1 MLFYSWQKML
11 YNMVRPLVRIGILLS
26 FLFIQNIQA
35 TTDFSIHPGKEEHF
49 KKNNRNGDRIIK
61 KTGTDTFAPGIALI
75 KTGDAV
81 DPSGAPSCST
91 IRYTYTVTNESTEGE
106 ALENVVVTDDIL
118 GILPGP
124 PIGDLN
130 NNDILDFGETWSYS
144 AFYDITPQNI
154 EAEEVISFASVE
166 ANLFGQPDVEVSDLS
181 DPVDVLGDEPTVVNI
196 RNCKPQI
203 ALRKTSEAIDA
214 AGGEGCDFIIYTFEV
229 LNQGEV
235 VLENVTLTDAQVS
248 TDPIPGPGSGDINN
262 NGLLDPNELW
272 TYTAQYPITQGDINA
287 GEVINQAMVEANVQG
302 QPNVIANDVSD
313 DDSFAG
319 EDPTVTNLIRCQ
331 EPQIALVKTSELLDL
346 DNDTC
351 FETIRYTFEV
361 TNEGNVDLTNVVLTD
376 PLFNGEVAGPDE
388 GDIFLD
394 GVLGL
399 DEVWIY
405 QALYAIQQVDIDNGE
420 VINQAQVVATNLLG
434 NFNTSDDS
442 DDNSVL
448 EDDAT
453 VTIVRDNCDEG
464 SPSIALIKESELL
477 DLDNDG
483 CNETIQYTFIVDNT
497 GDIGLEEVV
506 LEDPLFSGNIPG
518 PILGDDN
525 DGILG
530 PDETWVYGAVYN
542 VTPEDIIEEEVV
554 NQAIV
559 SAKPLGIDGNVQ
571 DLSDDDSFLEDDP
584 TITIVRDTCDEGA
597 PDIAMIK
604 EGILIDADADGC
616 EDSIRYTFI
625 VDNTGDVDL
634 QDVKVEDNELFT
646 EDIPGPESGDEN
658 NNGIL
663 ETNETW
669 TYIILYDILQEDI
682 DLGQVVNQAQVSANP
697 INANGVVLDLSDD
710 DSFLEDGPTIT
721 PVKDACDEGAPSI
734 ALIKQGILI
743 DLDGDG
749 CEESIRYTFIVD
761 NIGDVDLEGVKVE
774 DNELF
779 SEDIPG
785 PESGDD
791 NNNGILETD
800 ETWTY
805 IMLYTIVQDDIDS
818 GEVINQAQ
826 VSASPINDN
835 GIVID
840 LSDDDSF
847 LEDEPTVTQVGDE
860 LCDGG
865 SASIAL
871 IKQGLLIDLD
881 EDGCD
886 ETIQYTFTV
895 VNTGDIDLEEVV
907 LADEELFSGNIPGP
921 QSGDDNNNDILETD
935 ETWTYLILYDIVQS
949 DIDQGEV
956 TNQAQVNA
964 SPVNNDGQ
972 VLDLSDDD
980 SFLEDDKTVTEVGD
994 ELCDNGSASIAL
1006 IKQGLLIDLD
1016 EDGCNET
1023 IQYTFT
1029 VVNTGDIDLE
1039 EVVLADE
1046 ELFSEDIPGPQSGD
1060 DNNNDVLE
1068 TDETWIYIVLY
1079 DIEQDDIN
1087 LGQVTNQAQ
1096 VNASPINNDGIV
1108 LDTSDDDSFLEDD
1121 KTVTLVGDELCT
1133 SGSASIALIK
1143 QGVLVDLDEDGCN
1156 EAIQYTFTVENTGDT
1171 NLEEVVLEDN
1181 DLFSEDIQGPESGDD
1196 NNNGIL
1202 EPNETWTYVI
1212 LYNLVQ
1218 QDVDNG
1224 EVINQAQV
1232 HASPVDNNGIVL
1244 DPSDDDSFLEDDP
1257 TVTLLE
1263 DVCDENG
1270 NALGLIKTS
1279 ILVDLDND
1287 GCFDSIE
1294 YTFTLENTG
1303 SNAIQGISLEDQ
1315 LFGGIIPGPQSGD
1328 EENDNILDVG
1338 EIWTYLIFYDITQ
1351 ADIDIGQVVN
1361 QAKVSGIAIGNNN
1374 PVEDL
1379 SDDDSYLEDDPTITD
1394 VQDACNT
1401 ISTGIGLIKQGV
1413 FVDLDND
1420 DCEETIRY
1428 DFTVANLGDTDL
1440 ENVQLSDELLGGVLE
1455 GLIISSE
1462 SEDEILQAGETWQY
1476 SAVYEV
1482 AQQDIDM
1489 GSVPNQATVVA
1500 NPVGSDAIVFDFSDD
1515 NSFLEDDITI
1525 LETSDLCDSGSEG
1538 IIIYNGITP
1547 NGDGSNDYFQII
1559 DIENFP
1565 NNTVQIFNRWGVLVY
1580 ETDNYGQG
1588 NNVFRGISEG
1598 RLTIAQDRNLPSG
1611 TYFYIIT
1618 FPEENPGKPRYNG
1631 YLYINRN

>member
-1 MLFYSWQKML
+1 M
-11 YNMVRPLVRIGILLS
+11 
-26 FLFIQNIQA
+26 
-35 TTDFSIHPGKEEHF
+35 
-49 KKNNRNGDRIIK
+49 
-61 KTGTDTFAPGIALI
+61 
-75 KTGDAV
+75 
-81 DPSGAPSCST
+81 
-91 IRYTYTVTNESTEGE
+91 
-106 ALENVVVTDDIL
+106 
-118 GILPGP
+118 
-124 PIGDLN
+124 
-130 NNDILDFGETWSYS
+130 
-144 AFYDITPQNI
+144 
-154 EAEEVISFASVE
+154 
-166 ANLFGQPDVEVSDLS
+166 
-181 DPVDVLGDEPTVVNI
+181 
-196 RNCKPQI
+196 
-203 ALRKTSEAIDA
+203 
-214 AGGEGCDFIIYTFEV
+214 
-229 LNQGEV
+229 
-235 VLENVTLTDAQVS
+235 
-248 TDPIPGPGSGDINN
+248 
-262 NGLLDPNELW
+262 
-272 TYTAQYPITQGDINA
+272 
-287 GEVINQAMVEANVQG
+287 
-302 QPNVIANDVSD
+302 
-313 DDSFAG
+313 
-319 EDPTVTNLIRCQ
+319 
-331 EPQIALVKTSELLDL
+331 KTSELLDL

-388 GDIFLD
+388 GDIFSD

-506 LEDPLFSGNIPG
+506 LQDNELFSGDIPG

-525 DGILG
+525 DGILE
-530 PDETWVYGAVYN
+530 PDENWVYGAVYN

-734 ALIKQGILI
+734 ALIKQGVLI

-761 NIGDVDLEGVKVE
+761 NTGDVDLEGVKVE

-785 PESGDD
+785 PESGDN

-805 IMLYTIVQDDIDS
+805 IILYTIIQGDIDS

-847 LEDEPTVTQVGDE
+847 LEDDKTVTQVGDE

-886 ETIQYTFTV
+886 ETIH
-895 VNTGDIDLEEVV
+895 
-907 LADEELFSGNIPGP
+907 
-921 QSGDDNNNDILETD
+921 
-935 ETWTYLILYDIVQS
+935 
-949 DIDQGEV
+949 
-956 TNQAQVNA
+956 
-964 SPVNNDGQ
+964 
-972 VLDLSDDD
+972 
-980 SFLEDDKTVTEVGD
+980 
-994 ELCDNGSASIAL
+994 
-1006 IKQGLLIDLD
+1006 
-1016 EDGCNET
+1016 
-1023 IQYTFT
+1023 YTFT

-1060 DNNNDVLE
+1060 DNNNDLLE

-1121 KTVTLVGDELCT
+1121 KTVTLVGNELCT

-1196 NNNGIL
+1196 NNNDIL

-1315 LFGGIIPGPQSGD
+1315 LCGGIIPGPQSGD

-1351 ADIDIGQVVN
+1351 ANIDIGQVVN
-1361 QAKVSGIAIGNNN
+1361 QAKVSGAAVGNNN

-1394 VQDACNT
+1394 VLDACNT

-1462 SEDEILQAGETWQY
+1462 SEDGILQAGETWQY

-1489 GSVPNQATVVA
+1489 GSVPNQATVAA